1 MLPLEDG
8 RPESPDPVSEAEGSD
23 LTCALTKRLP
33 TTELKIRNIIDKL
46 KCEQY
51 FI

>member
-33 TTELKIRNIIDKL
+33 TTELKR
-46 KCEQY
+46 
-51 FI
+51 